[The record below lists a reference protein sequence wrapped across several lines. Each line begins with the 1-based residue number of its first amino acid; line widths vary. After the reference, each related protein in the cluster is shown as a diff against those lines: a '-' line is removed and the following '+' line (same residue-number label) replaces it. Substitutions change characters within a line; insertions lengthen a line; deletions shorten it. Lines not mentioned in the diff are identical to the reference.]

1 MTFRLIGVEE
11 TVEPVDELVE
21 DDFADLI
28 PAEGIARIRIDF
40 GYDGTDFAGW
50 AKQPGLRTVEDTLE
64 RAFAQV
70 LRMEVSPRIVVAG
83 RTDAGVHAAAQ
94 VAHIDIPLEQL
105 IQVSYSRAERRELQE
120 QGGIPFVDG
129 LPQVPKSMLDALLR
143 RVNGSVGRN
152 ADVVINKVVVA
163 PAGFD
168 ARFSPLARRYE
179 YRIADG
185 LEHLNPIERRKTTF
199 NFYPLDVDAM
209 NDAADLMVGLRD
221 FGAFCR
227 PRPGATTIRE
237 LQEFRWERQADGVIV
252 ARLQADAF
260 CHSMVR
266 SLVGACVAAGSRA
279 NSLNEI
285 ETLRAKGQRTSVFK
299 VMPAQGLTLME
310 IIYPPDSEVGAR
322 ADLTRSRRELTDDA
336 PIA

>member
-1 MTFRLIGVEE
+1 MTTEDSAIDEGSG
-11 TVEPVDELVE
+11 EPVE
-21 DDFADLI
+21 DDFADLV
-28 PAEGIARIRIDF
+28 PAEGIVRVRIDF

-64 RAFAQV
+64 QAFAQV

-94 VAHIDIPLEQL
+94 VAHVDIPLEQL
-105 IQVSYSRAERRELQE
+105 IRVSYSRLERRELQE

-129 LPQVPKSMLDALLR
+129 IAQVPQSMLHALLR
-143 RVNGSVGRN
+143 RVNGSMGRG
-152 ADVVINKVVVA
+152 ADVVINTVVVA

-199 NFYPLDVDAM
+199 SFYPLDVDAM
-209 NDAADLMVGLRD
+209 NEAADMMLGLRD

-237 LQEFRWERQADGVIV
+237 LQEFHWERQEDGVIV

-266 SLVGACVAAGSRA
+266 SLVGACVAAGSQA
-279 NSLNEI
+279 HSLEEI
-285 ETLRAKGQRTSVFK
+285 ESLRTKAERTSVFK

-310 IIYPPDSEVGAR
+310 IIYPPDDEVGAR

-336 PIA
+336 PMA